1 MHTRKVRLF
10 VATSL
15 DGYIAGPDHDLSFLQ
30 TVEREGEDYGYTAY
44 AGETDTVVIGR
55 NTWEKVSS
63 DGVTSPFK
71 EKQVYVIS
79 SSGNP
84 ESGPVVY
91 YSGNL
96 TQLIKALKSS
106 AGKDIQIEGGPQMI
120 GELLN
125 SRLLD
130 SICISTIP
138 VLLGSGIPLFRKGIH
153 PLKLELLQ
161 VKGFTSGLVQAEYK
175 VIY

>member
-30 TVEREGEDYGYTAY
+30 TVEREGEDYGYAAY
-44 AGETDTVVIGR
+44 ASETDTVVIGR
-55 NTWEKVSS
+55 NTWAKVTS
-63 DGVTSPFK
+63 DGVYSPFK

-84 ESGPVVY
+84 ESGSVVY

-96 TQLIKALKSS
+96 TQLIKELKSS
-106 AGKDIQIEGGPQMI
+106 AGKDIQVEGGPQMI

-125 SRLLD
+125 NRLLD
-130 SICISTIP
+130 SICISIIP
-138 VLLGSGIPLFRKGIH
+138 VLLGSGIPLFREGVH
-153 PLKLELLQ
+153 PAKLELQ
-161 VKGFTSGLVQAEYK
+161 QSGSFPSGLVQATYK
-175 VIY
+175 VTY

>member
-1 MHTRKVRLF
+1 MQPRKVRLF

-30 TVEREGEDYGYTAY
+30 TVERAGEDYGYAAY

-55 NTWEKVSS
+55 STWEKVSS

-84 ESGPVVY
+84 ESGPVVF

-96 TQLIKALKSS
+96 TQLIRELKSL

-138 VLLGSGIPLFRKGIH
+138 VLLGNGIPLFREGLY

-161 VKGFTSGLVQAEYK
+161 VKGFSSGLVQTEYN

>member
-15 DGYIAGPDHDLSFLQ
+15 DGYIAGPDHDLSFLHL
-30 TVEREGEDYGYTAY
+30 VEREGEDYGYTVY
-44 AGETDTVVIGR
+44 ADETDTVVIGR

-63 DGVTSPFK
+63 DGASSPFK

-96 TQLIKALKSS
+96 TQLIRALKSS

-138 VLLGSGIPLFRKGIH
+138 ILLGSGIPLFREGLH
-153 PLKLELLQ
+153 PVKLELQ
-161 VKGFTSGLVQAEYK
+161 QAGSFPSGLVQATYK